1 METVKANS
9 ELCNSEKVCNF
20 DEIDNLMLIIKWIN
34 EKHRF
39 IRDLVIFMIAYRF
52 SIKGF
57 CLILEIAPSIIG
69 SLEGN
74 GISCINLLKTLFK
87 IYAELIMVFKLCLV
101 CNILKFTITKT
112 IQFFKSSS
120 L

>member
-1 METVKANS
+1 METVKTNNELYNS
-9 ELCNSEKVCNF
+9 KKVCNF
-20 DEIDNLMLIIKWIN
+20 DEIDNLMLIIRWIN
-34 EKHRF
+34 EKHRLM
-39 IRDLVIFMIAYRF
+39 RDLIIFIIAYRF
-52 SIKGF
+52 GIKGF
-57 CLILEIAPSIIG
+57 CFILEIVPSIIG

-74 GISCINLLKTLFK
+74 GISCINLLKTLFE

-112 IQFFKSSS
+112 IQFFKSSN